1 MTTFERVKKCI
12 VECASVYEAIIV
24 TEANLADDIG
34 LDSLDQV
41 DLSIELETEF
51 GVEISD
57 EVIES
62 AFTVGDIVKAVE
74 GLLPA

>member
-12 VECASVYEAIIV
+12 VECAGVDEAIV
-24 TEANLADDIG
+24 VEGADLADDIG

-57 EVIES
+57 ELIES
-62 AFTVGDIVKAVE
+62 LFTVGDIVKAVE
-74 GLLPA
+74 GLLA